1 MHHQGEIETIFLDS
15 MMDHGIEVEHAMQPV
30 DIQIS
35 EDVDEMSGSSS
46 YPMKVGANPIAHTG
60 L

>member
-1 MHHQGEIETIFLDS
+1 
-15 MMDHGIEVEHAMQPV
+15 MDHGIEVEHAMQPV
-30 DIQIS
+30 DIQIL

>member
-1 MHHQGEIETIFLDS
+1 
-15 MMDHGIEVEHAMQPV
+15 MMDHGIEVERAMQPV

-35 EDVDEMSGSSS
+35 EDVNEMTGSSS
-46 YPMKVGANPIAHTG
+46 YPVKVGANPITRTS